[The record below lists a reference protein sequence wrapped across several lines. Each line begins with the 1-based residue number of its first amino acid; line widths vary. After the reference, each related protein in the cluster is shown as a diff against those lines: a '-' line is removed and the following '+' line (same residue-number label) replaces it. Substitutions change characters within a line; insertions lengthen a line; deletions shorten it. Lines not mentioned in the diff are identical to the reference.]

1 MKHLDLSIP
10 LSPIEALQYHPENP
24 RHGDVESIEDSIRE
38 NGFYNPI
45 VVQASTNHVLIGNHR
60 LKAARRLGLTEAP
73 VLFIDVDD
81 MEAKRIMLSDNATA
95 DKAVNDDM
103 AIARI
108 MRQLDQETGNTHGTG
123 YDEEEVDDFIV
134 LANHADAEA
143 ARIAAAAEAEAA
155 APPSTTTPA
164 APAATPGAPTPGVT
178 TPREA
183 QPTATPAFTGENNP
197 TSTPPAR
204 PVNST
209 RRPMILD
216 LPLEIYAWLT
226 DRLDDVKTE
235 TGLETNVEAVLHAVA
250 EATGTQAPALSAAD
264 KRVSDPAT
272 DGVGEL
278 AE

>member
-1 MKHLDLSIP
+1 MKQLDLSIP

-24 RHGDVESIEDSIRE
+24 RHGDVDSIEESIRE

-60 LKAARRLGLTEAP
+60 LKAARRLGLVEAP

-108 MRQLDQETGNTHGTG
+108 MRQLDQETGNTQGTG
-123 YDEEEVDDFIV
+123 YDEEEAADFV
-134 LANHADAEA
+134 TLANHADAEA
-143 ARIAAAAEAEAA
+143 ARIAAAAAEEDATPTA
-155 APPSTTTPA
+155 TPSPA
-164 APAATPGAPTPGVT
+164 GPVATPGAPTPGVASD
-178 TPREA
+178 REA
-183 QPTATPAFTGENNP
+183 APTAAPTFNGQERPA
-197 TSTPPAR
+197 SPPA
-204 PVNST
+204 NSA

-216 LPLEIYAWLT
+216 LPLHVYAWLT
-226 DRLDDVKTE
+226 DRLTE
-235 TGLETNVEAVLHAVA
+235 LSEQYETETNVETILAAIADSTDCKPPHLTA
-250 EATGTQAPALSAAD
+250 ED
-264 KRVSDPAT
+264 KAVSDPDT